1 MATCPTCFT
10 KYPDGTSLCASDGGR
25 LVPDETFAHVDRELE
40 PGTVVGEYHI
50 ESKIGEGGFGTV
62 YRAVH
67 PLIGKTAAVKL
78 LARQFSSNPTMV
90 SRFVQEARAVN
101 QIRHRNI
108 IDIFSFGTLPDGRQ
122 YYIMELLEGTSL
134 DAYLRREKRLP
145 LEEAMPILRGVAR
158 ALDAAHAKGIIHRDL
173 KPENVFLL
181 SDEDGRVEAKLLD
194 FGLVK
199 LLADTSNHK
208 TKTGTPMGTPYYM
221 SPEQC
226 RGLDTD
232 ARTDVYSFGAL
243 VFEILTG
250 EVPFQGQTTLDIL
263 FQHMTVLAP
272 SASARCSDVPAALD
286 RPIAKMLAKEPS
298 DRPSSATEALDS
310 LARAGGLEVAS
321 VGPSSWPRFGNRSSS
336 GPGLRESARGLAN
349 TVVADPSSLPSTRS
363 TPDLGSRP
371 LAPRAG
377 HTFLGAETDIT
388 PQRRRGRQL
397 LVVGVALAAIATG
410 AALFV
415 ALSTG
420 SGRQVV
426 VTTSTSTL
434 ASAPAATAIIPDS
447 LPPARTEV
455 DLTVSGAPDGMTV
468 TADGVELG
476 TAPGPFKVKIGIPV
490 KLTLS
495 ARGYKTK
502 EVDVIPTENVLV
514 PAQLDRVMSST
525 PATGHVP
532 TTSST
537 IHSDLEGFDDKK

>member
-10 KYPDGTSLCASDGGR
+10 KYPDGLSVCTSDGGR
-25 LVPDETFAHVDRELE
+25 LVPDETFAHVDRELK
-40 PGTVVGEYHI
+40 PGTVVGEYQI

-145 LEEAMPILRGVAR
+145 LDEAMPILRGVAR

-173 KPENVFLL
+173 KPENIFLL
-181 SDEDGRVEAKLLD
+181 SDEDGRVESKLLD

-250 EVPFQGQTTLDIL
+250 EVPFHGQTTLDIL

-286 RPIAKMLAKEPS
+286 SPIAKMLAKEPD
-298 DRPSSATEALDS
+298 DRPSSVTEALDA
-310 LARAGGLEVAS
+310 LARAGGLEVQS
-321 VGPSSWPRFGNRSSS
+321 IGPSRRPRVGNRSSS

-349 TVVADPSSLPSTRS
+349 TIVADPSSLPAPRT

-371 LAPRAG
+371 RMG

-397 LVVGVALAAIATG
+397 LVVGVALTAIATG

-415 ALSTG
+415 AFSTSSGNPG
-420 SGRQVV
+420 SVN
-426 VTTSTSTL
+426 TPATSTI
-434 ASAPAATAIIPDS
+434 ASAPAPTALIPDS

-455 DLTVSGAPDGMTV
+455 DLTIAGVPDGTTV

-476 TAPGPFKVKIGIPV
+476 TAPGPFKVKIGIPL
-490 KLTLS
+490 KLTLT

-514 PAQLDRVMSST
+514 PAQLDRVVLST

-537 IHSDLEGFDDKK
+537 IHSDLEGFDKK